1 MAYFE
6 ALSDDQ
12 FNSLIANR
20 LKEDRK
26 AAKVSQEDVAN
37 GTGYSKSKVKNIE
50 NGRSTIDFPT
60 LRRFCKYYN
69 KTIQYYLP
77 ECKETLVEEVD
88 LGDAAESYMS
98 LSHAEQEAIKQFI
111 IALADS
117 RDRK

>member
-1 MAYFE
+1 MNQVDYNRKTVHPTGETAKYR
-6 ALSDDQ
+6 
-12 FNSLIANR
+12 NSAVTIAITRILENHEVWTSR
-20 LKEDRK
+20 I
-26 AAKVSQEDVAN
+26 QE
-37 GTGYSKSKVKNIE
+37 
-50 NGRSTIDFPT
+50 
-60 LRRFCKYYN
+60 YYN

-88 LGDAAESYMS
+88 LGEAAESYMS